1 MEENSSLEFGNM
13 SKIGKTPI
21 TIKTGI
27 NVTIQNQKVTIV
39 GPKGQMEYTIPQGQK
54 IVVDNGKVTVQA
66 ENIAEKSKRALYGL
80 TRANIANLIK
90 GVDTGFEKKLELVG
104 VGYKA
109 QMQGTDLVLSL
120 GFAHPVKF
128 KPKQGIKIAVVDN
141 AVVISGTDKS
151 LVGETAAEIR
161 GIKPPEPY
169 KGKGIK
175 YAGERIR
182 RKAGKAAKAAGAK

>member
-1 MEENSSLEFGNM
+1 M

-21 TIKTGI
+21 NLKSGI
-27 NVTIQNQKVTIV
+27 NVTVQGQKVTV
-39 GPKGQMEYTIPQGQK
+39 AGPKGQMEYTLPQGQK
-54 IVVDNGKVTVQA
+54 IVIEEGKVTVQA
-66 ENIAEKSKRALYGL
+66 DNINDRSQRALYGL

-128 KPKQGIKIAVVDN
+128 APKQGIKIAVVDN
-141 AVVISGTDKS
+141 AVVISGTDKM
-151 LVGETAAEIR
+151 LVGETAAKIR

-175 YAGERIR
+175 YSGEKIR